1 MNAAA
6 TPATLPGGLTTAEAA
21 ELRRKARACLDL
33 AASSTHDAERDSA
46 TAAADR
52 LSSRLI
58 AAGLPGVKGTASEAA
73 RAAQKAAGRRRKP
86 TPTADLPPPEAGVL
100 ARVERAKA
108 AKQPRHEPRPDLP
121 IPTEPPRPLRAWQ
134 ARALAAVRPALGRS
148 ITPEGATTPRALRP
162 VVSAFMG
169 AGKSVFIA
177 ELARLCA
184 LKGFHVV
191 VATPRQ
197 KLVRQL
203 GETIQAFVPDT
214 GLVMSGYRQ
223 PARVIV
229 ACYASLE
236 QARACLEESGKPCDL
251 LIVDECHGSEAPRHA
266 DAMLALKPRWM
277 VGLTA
282 TPFRSNEAERL
293 SLWDEV
299 VFRYSFADGLR
310 DGVVTTITPIHWTP
324 DCVPFLPEPEG
335 ERTADPSAP
344 VVDDALIAMF
354 RRHGLPGPTLAN
366 AASIADADAFSDRLT
381 RHGYPAASIHSRLTW
396 AEQCERIEA
405 LRVGQIAVL
414 VHVSMLSEG
423 ADFPWLAALAFRRN
437 VKAKVRFVQETG
449 RVGRTNPGKVTGYV
463 FDPLALLASH
473 GLEHPEALG
482 AAIDE
487 AGDAE
492 EAAERDEDAETPEAG
507 PPPQAVMLER
517 IDAWALSLIEALKQ
531 TGRLSEREREFLP
544 WMVGELRKNR
554 RQPMSDKQKQA
565 IVGVL
570 RSQAWRRYPCP
581 STRAEVVRV
590 VESGRLTK
598 AQAAAVMTV
607 TGWIKGHVGMYGWP
621 ADLTVP
627 PSPAS

>member
-6 TPATLPGGLTTAEAA
+6 ATLPGGLTTAEAA

-33 AASSTHDAERDSA
+33 AASSTHHAERDSA

-52 LSSRLI
+52 LSARLI
-58 AAGLPGVKGTASEAA
+58 AAGLPGVKGTVSEAA
-73 RAAQKAAGRRRKP
+73 RTAQKAAGRRRKP
-86 TPTADLPPPEAGVL
+86 APTADLPPPEAGVL

-108 AKQPRHEPRPDLP
+108 VKQPRHEPRPDLP

-148 ITPEGATTPRALRP
+148 ITPEGATAPRALRP

-184 LKGFHVV
+184 LRGYHVV

-236 QARACLEESGKPCDL
+236 QARACLEESGRPCDL

-324 DCVPFLPEPEG
+324 DCVPHLPEPEG

-366 AASIADADAFSDRLT
+366 AVSIADADAFSDRLT

-423 ADFPWLAALAFRRN
+423 ADFPWLAALACRRN
-437 VKAKVRFVQETG
+437 VKAKVRFVQEVG
-449 RVGRTNPGKVTGYV
+449 RVCRTNAGKATGYV

-544 WMVGELRKNR
+544 WMINELRKNR

-607 TGWIKGHVGMYGWP
+607 TGWIKGHVGMCGWP